1 MGQKVHPVGFRL
13 GVIKKH
19 KALWYA
25 KGKSY
30 KENLI
35 EDLKVRDFIKDRLR
49 FSSISKVDL
58 ERSAQNF
65 VVNIHTSRP
74 GIIIGK
80 KGEEIESLKK
90 DIENVNSI
98 QGRLDTAIDKLTDV
112 STSIKS
118 MLAVHEEKIQ
128 RQEQV
133 DDIIFRKIKDRDSE
147 IDEIFR
153 DLQREMDQVEK
164 RLLVE
169 IKALRNDIGGR
180 VGVLEKYRWIILGG
194 FIAIGWILSKNFK
207 FIMQMM
213 SGTGIS

>member
-1 MGQKVHPVGFRL
+1 M
-13 GVIKKH
+13 
-19 KALWYA
+19 A
-25 KGKSY
+25 
-30 KENLI
+30 ENTDIRVELAT
-35 EDLKVRDFIKDRLR
+35 LK
-49 FSSISKVDL
+49 
-58 ERSAQNF
+58 Q
-65 VVNIHTSRP
+65 
-74 GIIIGK
+74 
-80 KGEEIESLKK
+80 EIENSK
-90 DIENVNSI
+90 DI

-112 STSIKS
+112 STCVKS

-128 RQEQV
+128 RAEQTDEV
-133 DDIIFRKIKDRDSE
+133 IFTKLRERQNE
-147 IDEIFR
+147 IDSGYR